1 MVPGIDHRWS
11 APIIDYLPGSTIPTI
26 RAFYPVRAFPNMPEA
41 DIGAAYDAL
50 RLFHRLADE
59 PQFELKFKLNPGEVM
74 CFDNRRILH
83 GREAFS
89 GSGLRHLQGV
99 YIDRDEITSRARA
112 INRSMRSS

>member
-1 MVPGIDHRWS
+1 M
-11 APIIDYLPGSTIPTI
+11 
-26 RAFYPVRAFPNMPEA
+26 RAFPNMPDA
-41 DIGAAYDAL
+41 DIGAAYNAL

-89 GSGLRHLQGV
+89 GSGMRHLQGV

-112 INRSMRSS
+112 LNRSMHSS